1 MAKVLIIGTSSFI
14 GTNFR
19 KVSKNQIIREVSLKD
34 TQPEEIDFSDVEVV
48 LHLAAIVHQSKKI
61 ENSEYLFVNRD
72 LCTRTAKQ
80 AKACGVKQFILLSTV
95 KVYGQYIPGS
105 EPWNEDS
112 VCYPED
118 SYGMSKFEAELALRK
133 LEDSDFIVS
142 TVRTPIVYG
151 PGVTANILK
160 LIKLIERFPLLPFK
174 QVSNSRYY
182 TNIENLVGFIDR
194 IIEIKA
200 SGTFIAMDDMP
211 LSTTLLV
218 RHLSNYM
225 HKKVLLFK
233 LPDLLVKIGI
243 TLKPE
248 IFGRLYGS
256 FYLDNTKTKKVL
268 NYKPPFTT
276 EEGLAKMISS
286 YLALKKHRIV

>member
-61 ENSEYLFVNRD
+61 KNSEYLFVNRD

-112 VCYPED
+112 ACYPED

-160 LIKLIERFPLLPFK
+160 LIKLIEKFPLLPFK

>member
-61 ENSEYLFVNRD
+61 KNSEYLFVNRD

-112 VCYPED
+112 ACYPED

-174 QVSNSRYY
+174 QVTNSRYY